1 MKRLRV
7 LAGLPVVPPLGQEW
21 GVIELQNKGKM
32 PSVRHPNVVERNG

>member
-21 GVIELQNKGKM
+21 GVIELQNKGKTHLFGTQM
-32 PSVRHPNVVERNG
+32 LSSLDS